1 MAGERGSQWSGA
13 VTRNIVIL
21 VAASFITA
29 AGFSAANLLLPYYIM
44 ALLGILKTLPEKL
57 AAISASRVAI
67 DVGGL
72 VTAFM
77 AARAFVAAASG
88 WLSDRFGRKPMIVAG
103 LGLYTLSQ
111 LAYYF
116 STSLWEIYLVRV
128 VQGVASAMTWP
139 VAEALIM
146 DSVPPAVRTRAMS
159 LYVISFNLGNV
170 VGPLLGSAAYAVAK
184 GLLGPG
190 ASVVDVFRYPFLL
203 LAVVAAATFLLSPLV
218 REPGHMHVRGVIG
231 RGFRG
236 GLRDLPAA
244 VRRAL
249 IGFYSNALVN
259 GIAVGIVSSVM
270 IIYIIEFIAKTPE
283 TVGMLMAVPA
293 LFGIAVGYPAARK
306 LDHIGSEAVRKRILI
321 GAMAASRLLLM
332 TVGYIRSVLLFVV
345 VAAALNALMN
355 IMLPLLRSIEGGLVP
370 PRLRGRVF
378 GLHQGFFNIGMAFG
392 PLLGAWIY
400 QHYHDRVIL
409 PGVTGVEATFI
420 LAGALGLAALPLIAV
435 YYQPALVGKAWAEA
449 GRGAGA
455 RAQ

>member
-1 MAGERGSQWSGA
+1 MVERRRSQWSGA
-13 VTRNIVIL
+13 VTKNIAIL
-21 VAASFITA
+21 VTASFITA

-57 AAISASRVAI
+57 ASINASRVAL

-77 AARAFVAAASG
+77 AARAFIAAASG
-88 WLSDRFGRKPMIVAG
+88 WMSDRFGRKPMIVAG

-116 STSLWEIYLVRV
+116 STSLWEIYLVRI

-159 LYVISFNLGNV
+159 LYVISFNLGNI
-170 VGPLLGSAAYAVAK
+170 VGPLLGSAAYALAK
-184 GLLGPG
+184 EILGPG
-190 ASVVDVFRYPFLL
+190 AGVVDVFRYPFLL
-203 LAVVAAATFLLSPLV
+203 LALVAAATFLLSPLV
-218 REPGHMHVRGVIG
+218 REPGGLHGHGGVG

-236 GLRDLPAA
+236 GLRELPVA

-249 IGFYSNALVN
+249 AGFYMNALVN
-259 GIAVGIVSSVM
+259 GVAVGIVSSVM

-283 TVGMLMAVPA
+283 KVGVLMALPA
-293 LFGIAVGYPAARK
+293 LFGVAVGYPAARK
-306 LDHIGSEAVRKRILI
+306 LDHLGDEVARKRVLI
-321 GAMAASRLLLM
+321 GAMAASRTLLM
-332 TVGYIRSVLLFVV
+332 IVGYIRSAAAFVV

-355 IMLPLLRSIEGGLVP
+355 IMLPLIRSIEGGLVP

-400 QHYHDRVIL
+400 QHYHDKVIL
-409 PGVTGVEATFI
+409 PGVTGVEATFL
-420 LAGALGLAALPLIAV
+420 LAGALGLAALPLIAI
-435 YYQPALVGKAWAEA
+435 YYQPVAVQRAWAQA
-449 GRGAGA
+449 SGDPGAA
-455 RAQ
+455 H

>member
-1 MAGERGSQWSGA
+1 MARGEGGQWSGA
-13 VTRNIVIL
+13 VTRNIAIL
-21 VAASFITA
+21 VTASFITA

-57 AAISASRVAI
+57 AAINASRVAL

-88 WLSDRFGRKPMIVAG
+88 WLSDRLGRRPMIVAG

-116 STSLWEIYLVRV
+116 STTLWEIYLVRV
-128 VQGVASAMTWP
+128 IQGVASAMTWP
-139 VAEALIM
+139 VAEALLM

-170 VGPLLGSAAYAVAK
+170 VGPLLGSAAYALAK
-184 GLLGPG
+184 ELLGPG
-190 ASVVDVFRYPFLL
+190 AGVINVFRYPFLI
-203 LAVVAAATFLLSPLV
+203 LAVVTAATFMLSPLI
-218 REPGHMHVRGVIG
+218 REPGHMHG
-231 RGFRG
+231 RSLVGKGFSG
-236 GLRDLPAA
+236 GLRELPKA

-270 IIYIIEFIAKTPE
+270 IIYIIDFIAKKPE

-293 LFGIAVGYPAARK
+293 LFGVIIGYPAARK
-306 LDHIGSEAVRKRILI
+306 LDHIGNETVKKRVLV
-321 GAMAASRLLLM
+321 ASMATSRLLLM
-332 TVGYIRSVLLFVV
+332 TVGYIRSASVFII

-400 QHYHDRVIL
+400 QHYHDSMIL
-409 PGVTGVEATFI
+409 PGVTGVEATFM
-420 LAGALGLAALPLIAV
+420 LAGALGLAALPLIVV
-435 YYQPALVGKAWAEA
+435 YYQPTLVAKAWAEA
-449 GRGAGA
+449 GGGMDAK
-455 RAQ
+455 AQ